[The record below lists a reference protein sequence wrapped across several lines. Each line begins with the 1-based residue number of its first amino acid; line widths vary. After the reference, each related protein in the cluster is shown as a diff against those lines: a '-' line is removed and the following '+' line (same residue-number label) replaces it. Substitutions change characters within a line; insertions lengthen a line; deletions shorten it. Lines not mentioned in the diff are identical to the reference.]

1 MADGNNAAMREALVK
16 AKKAICHH
24 AEHVCQSLSWEN
36 SDIQSNCAVVLC
48 AHRDL
53 CEAKT
58 AINAALAKPPR
69 NCDMGTAEEQ
79 IKRIRR
85 LCKKYRDEIGK
96 CKGCPVHGVFPK
108 DCALIWAQMPYEEGD
123 DHA

>member
-1 MADGNNAAMREALVK
+1 MAEQGNNAAMREA
-16 AKKAICHH
+16 
-24 AEHVCQSLSWEN
+24 CQK
-36 SDIQSNCAVVLC
+36 V
-48 AHRDL
+48 RDL
-53 CEAKT
+53 LLLRGDGKQQCVLTWDEFNESQKMLRD
-58 AINAALAKPPR
+58 ALATPPR